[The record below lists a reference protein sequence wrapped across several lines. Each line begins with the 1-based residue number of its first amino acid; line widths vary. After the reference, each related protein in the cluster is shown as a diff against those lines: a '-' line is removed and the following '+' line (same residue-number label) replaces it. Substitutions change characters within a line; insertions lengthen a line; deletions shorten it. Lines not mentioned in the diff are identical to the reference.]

1 MDDQPVRGGIQ
12 LAVRPDEDT
21 EDVAKAAL
29 CLWPRAARPRRRGLG
44 SVTGRGTAARDQ
56 GGGAGGAWRADRHS
70 RQVAVGRPIVAMIL
84 WWLAGAPQH
93 SIKLELDGD
102 PLELSGLSS
111 KEQR

>member
-1 MDDQPVRGGIQ
+1 MDDQPVRLAIE

-29 CLWPRAARPRRRGLG
+29 RLSPRAARPRRRGLG
-44 SVTGRGTAARDQ
+44 SITGPGTAPRDQ
-56 GGGAGGAWRADRHS
+56 GGGAGGAWRAGRHS
-70 RQVAVGRPIVAMIL
+70 RQVAVGRSIVAMIL

-93 SIKLELDGD
+93 SIKLEQDVD
-102 PLELSGLSS
+102 VLELSGLSS